1 MKVNNNYGTYDQL
14 NKDSSEIS
22 CDEIFF
28 QAKNFIFDV
37 FIQLYSLVNIPTY
50 TEIIPNLYVGN
61 ITAVNNEEIMRDLNI
76 STVISAIKEREVN
89 NYFGIEYHKISVRDN
104 FKKSEIDKFYNSLDY
119 NVNLINDNL
128 NNNKKVFVHCYR
140 GSQRSCSLISAY
152 LMKYQEMSY
161 SDTIRYIKNKHK
173 LAFLFF
179 PHFREALVKYE
190 NDIKN
195 KDVWYNC

>member
-1 MKVNNNYGTYDQL
+1 MKVNNNYGTYEQL

-22 CDEIFF
+22 CDEVLF
-28 QAKNFIFDV
+28 QAKNFIFDF
-37 FIQLYSLVNIPTY
+37 FIQLYSLINIPTY

-61 ITAVNNEEIMRDLNI
+61 ITSVNNEEIMRDLNI
-76 STVISAIKEREVN
+76 STVISVIKEREAN
-89 NYFGIEYHKISVRDN
+89 NYFGIEYHKISVYDN

-128 NNNKKVFVHCYR
+128 SKNKKVFVHCYR
-140 GSQRSCSLISAY
+140 GSQRSCALISAY

-179 PHFREALVKYE
+179 PHFRKALVKYE
-190 NDIKN
+190 NDIKD